1 MATLVD
7 PATGQEKLGIR
18 FRELPTSF
26 RQRLIN
32 ATVVPSEALA
42 PQPVPLTAEFP
53 ASDHTSIFHTGAGDA
68 PQVVVAFNRPVAD
81 FSASSPSISA
91 QGGTVESVGPHL
103 VAGEP
108 ANAYVV
114 VLTPDGAGP
123 VTFSLVS
130 GRSCASSGVCTAGG
144 TVLSEVPA
152 PHVIPLPPPVS
163 VTATMTSDATHPTK
177 DPFTVTIVFSE
188 AVTGLAIG
196 EITVTNGAASSL
208 TGSGATY
215 EVEIEPATG
224 IEADVTL
231 TLPAGAVMDALNNA
245 NVVASAAFAA
255 DTKGPVLA
263 VGGAAANGASL
274 VLAWSEALDEVSA
287 PGASAFAV
295 TVDGAARTVSGVSLS
310 GSTATL
316 TLDPAVVR
324 GNLDILVSYSPP
336 SGNPLRDVRG
346 NAAAALSE
354 QAVTNDTPNAPP
366 VGLPVVVGKTLVQ
379 EELTVSVAGITD
391 ADGLDDAVF
400 SYQWFRSADPADP
413 ATDAEIAGAVS
424 MDYTLKP
431 ADQGTSIKVRV
442 TFTDGGG
449 TDELLFS
456 EPTATVAALL
466 TTFDASSALEES
478 GTVTIGVSTGG
489 ISLAGDETVDLEFGG
504 TATRGTDYLVDSEQL
519 VLTAGSSMVE
529 TTLTL
534 LDDEVDD
541 DGETIEITARRL
553 GRTVA
558 THTVEIVDQDVR
570 GVGDLGIDVAGSGG
584 RRGALHGGSPVSQP
598 GASWCRSLRSLTEC
612 REQPTPTDVDPRD

>member
-1 MATLVD
+1 MIPPPVRRSWAL
-7 PATGQEKLGIR
+7 R
-18 FRELPTSF
+18 FRELPASE
-26 RQRLIN
+26 RSRRIN
-32 ATVVPSEALA
+32 ATVAPAEALA
-42 PQPVPLTAEFP
+42 PQPVPLTAEF
-53 ASDHTSIFHTGAGDA
+53 SLGDHTSLVHTGAGDA
-68 PQVVVAFNRPVAD
+68 PQVVVAFNQPVVD
-81 FSASSPSISA
+81 FSASSPSISV
-91 QGGTVESVGPHL
+91 QGGAVKSVGPHL

-130 GRSCASSGVCTAGG
+130 GQSCASSGVCTAGG

-152 PHVIPLPPPVS
+152 PHVIALPPPVP
-163 VTATMTSDATHPTK
+163 VTATMTSDAAHPTK

-196 EITVTNGAASSL
+196 EITVTNGAASNL

-215 EVEIEPATG
+215 EVEIEPAAG
-224 IEADVTL
+224 IEADVTV

-255 DTKGPVLA
+255 DTKAPVLT
-263 VGGAAANGASL
+263 VGGAVANGASL
-274 VLAWSEALDEVSA
+274 ALTWSEALDQTST

-324 GNLDILVSYSPP
+324 GNRDISVSYSPP

-346 NAAAALSE
+346 NAAAALSG

-400 SYQWFRSADPADP
+400 SYQWFRSAGPADP

-442 TFTDGGG
+442 TFRDGGG
-449 TDELLFS
+449 TDEILFS

-489 ISLAGDETVDLEFGG
+489 ISLAGDETIDLEFGG

-519 VLTAGSSMVE
+519 VLIGR
-529 TTLTL
+529 
-534 LDDEVDD
+534 
-541 DGETIEITARRL
+541 IEH
-553 GRTVA
+553 GRNDA
-558 THTVEIVDQDVR
+558 D
-570 GVGDLGIDVAGSGG
+570 AAG
-584 RRGALHGGSPVSQP
+584 RRGRRRRRDDRDHRPAPRADGRYAHG
-598 GASWCRSLRSLTEC
+598 
-612 REQPTPTDVDPRD
+612 RDRR